1 MEIISKQLGLNMDFL
16 QLIIPIRPL
25 GQAYTFSL
33 MTVAVVHLNSWQLQ
47 APAPPKTVSA
57 VYLVRHCT
65 CAN

>member
-1 MEIISKQLGLNMDFL
+1 MDFL